1 MERKPQMDY
10 RETADKGETVAKDGD
25 ARKCGSNI
33 HRLAISRV
41 IPFMS
46 KYFRGP
52 VANLQQTPLARDEGA
67 QSRAR
72 AIICLMAH
80 GYTHHEHPTAE
91 AFCPDTVQSFRA
103 SRYFWEDG

>member
-33 HRLAISRV
+33 HRHRDKSRD
-41 IPFMS
+41 
-46 KYFRGP
+46 P
-52 VANLQQTPLARDEGA
+52 VHVKVHPADSCNPSANTAGEDEGH
-67 QSRAR
+67 SRAR
-72 AIICLMAH
+72 DNSLMAH
-80 GYTHHEHPTAE
+80 GYTHHEHPTLKLSALI
-91 AFCPDTVQSFRA
+91 QNSRSA